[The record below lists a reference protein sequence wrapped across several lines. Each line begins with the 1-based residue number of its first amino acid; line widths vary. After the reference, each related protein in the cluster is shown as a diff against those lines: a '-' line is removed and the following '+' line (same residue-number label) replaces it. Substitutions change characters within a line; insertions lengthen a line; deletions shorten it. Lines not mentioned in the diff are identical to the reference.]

1 MTVPV
6 PDNVLHAVKL
16 ARHFLADA
24 QFRLDYRG
32 FRCPA
37 LDDLHAD
44 AAGLICDWQGRLR
57 PVPPDVRRL
66 WNPCDP
72 SSGLVPAYV
81 ADAAREYRRTRG
93 RRDGGRRTSA

>member
-1 MTVPV
+1 MKAPV

-44 AAGLICDWQGRLR
+44 IAALLSEWAGRRR
-57 PVPPDVRRL
+57 PNANRGSHDSPTSE
-66 WNPCDP
+66 N
-72 SSGLVPAYV
+72 V
-81 ADAAREYRRTRG
+81 AKAAIEYRHTRDRRERG
-93 RRDGGRRTSA
+93 RRAA